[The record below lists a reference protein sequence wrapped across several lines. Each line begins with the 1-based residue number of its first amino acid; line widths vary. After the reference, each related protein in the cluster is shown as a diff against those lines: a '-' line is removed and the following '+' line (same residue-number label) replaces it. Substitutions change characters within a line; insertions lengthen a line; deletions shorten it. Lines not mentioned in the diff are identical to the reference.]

1 MSYKPFSKPNKNL
14 KDYCHNINTF
24 EKRLKGLK
32 ENIFLIKNNKRL
44 THTYKANTSREKL
57 TTYLILMTAYGV
69 NSESELELN

>member
-32 ENIFLIKNNKRL
+32 ENISLIISYKKQQRIS
-44 THTYKANTSREKL
+44 TYMLSQYIQKKIDNLFDINDSIRCQ
-57 TTYLILMTAYGV
+57 
-69 NSESELELN
+69 